1 MQGLDVLRKSEVIKR
16 ELSLVSIKEVLQEGF
31 KSLEKIRGG
40 NVVLVIG
47 NTGSGKSTMLSSLLR
62 GPKTLEKKTITF
74 NIEVLQKDGSKI
86 QKERTKNVIDNKEDV
101 ESKNFIIGHSDTNSE
116 TFLPTFIYDD
126 VNDIFYGDIAGLQD
140 TSGPLIDFINS
151 FMVKKIF

>member
-1 MQGLDVLRKSEVIKR
+1 
-16 ELSLVSIKEVLQEGF
+16 
-31 KSLEKIRGG
+31 
-40 NVVLVIG
+40 
-47 NTGSGKSTMLSSLLR
+47 MLSSLLR

-86 QKERTKNVIDNKEDV
+86 QKERTKNVIDNKEVV